1 MNLAA
6 ITNTRLTYQDGEAGR
21 PIPAHEAIPAAWRD
35 LAAVHEAAHAVIGAI
50 SGIRITRVA
59 IDLTPAERER
69 YQASAIVDHEPA
81 PAGWPIPL
89 SPTAYPDLAA
99 AGYAIECYVGMSQ
112 GAWERTTLDRQ
123 RLGDDALFAA
133 SAEAVCELLRR
144 GQVYEAILVVC
155 RRLISGADVS
165 GDDLINILDA
175 HQLTRGRA
183 DIEAAPLWHGPLT
196 AGGMIHADPVAA
208 AHHRAEQGD
217 QA

>member
-1 MNLAA
+1 M
-6 ITNTRLTYQDGEAGR
+6 TSDRPKTRPTCQDGEAGR

-59 IDLTPAERER
+59 IDLTPAEREQ

-81 PAGWPIPL
+81 PEGWPIPL
-89 SPTAYPDLAA
+89 SPTAYSDLAA
-99 AGYAIECYVGMSQ
+99 AGYAIECHVGMSA
-112 GAWERTTLDRQ
+112 GAWQRTELDRQ
-123 RLGDDALFAA
+123 RLGDDALFAE
-133 SAEAVCELLRR
+133 SAEAVTHLFRR
-144 GQVYEAILVVC
+144 GRVYEAVLSVT
-155 RRLISGADVS
+155 RRLISGDDIT
-165 GDDLINILDA
+165 GDDLLNILDA

-196 AGGMIHADPVAA
+196 AGGMVHADPVAA